1 MRKIVA
7 SIAVGVLL
15 SIGSVNVFAA
25 CADLITVGDQIC
37 ALTGSGTA
45 PSGAEVCFYKCG
57 KLKPGGGG
65 GEEEEELAQ

>member
-25 CADLITVGDQIC
+25 CADVITFGNQIC

-57 KLKPGGGG
+57 TIKPPGG
-65 GEEEEELAQ
+65 GEE